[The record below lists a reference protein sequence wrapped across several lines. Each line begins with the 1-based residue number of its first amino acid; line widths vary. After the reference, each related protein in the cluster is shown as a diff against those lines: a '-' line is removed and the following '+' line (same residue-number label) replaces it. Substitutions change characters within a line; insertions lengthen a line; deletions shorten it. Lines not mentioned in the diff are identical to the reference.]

1 MHFWSKNAI
10 RRMMESAGFGFNRRR
25 TDREQN
31 GVGNSHIEWFGPDQ
45 GPGQVWVPD
54 FQKIKGN
61 PTYTGV
67 LEAIDKPVYDTVT
80 VTNASTSAD
89 FFQTPQGQSS
99 KTAMETSMR
108 QAGQLPVPEKF
119 TIKRIGIFF
128 LTRVIGDFYLL
139 AFQTLFTF
147 SVNSKQYT
155 QGPSFYYPCGFGP
168 FGQTTANDTSIITN
182 GFPGDLGVRS
192 LVYDIPLNPQ
202 DPFIGNITS
211 YGGGSVG
218 SRSISALSTISAT
231 TGVMCFMQG
240 PYERAI

>member
-1 MHFWSKNAI
+1 MFWKKNVVREMLEAY
-10 RRMMESAGFGFNRRR
+10 GFGFNRKR
-25 TDREQN
+25 TDREHNKFGNHHIDHFDN
-31 GVGNSHIEWFGPDQ
+31 GGAGVF
-45 GPGQVWVPD
+45 VPD

-67 LEAIDKPVYDTVT
+67 LEAIDKPVYDTALIT
-80 VTNASTSAD
+80 SASTTSAD

-119 TIKRIGIFF
+119 TIKRIGLFF
-128 LTRVIGDFYLL
+128 MTNVLADFMKLSNQLL
-139 AFQTLFTF
+139 WTF
-147 SVNSKQYT
+147 SVNSKIYT
-155 QGPSFYYPCGFGP
+155 QGPSFYYPTGFGP
-168 FGQTTANDTSIITN
+168 FGQTTANDTSIVTN

-202 DPFIGNITS
+202 DPFIGNITV
-211 YGGGSVG
+211 YGTGNAG
-218 SRSISALSTISAT
+218 SRSIGSLTL
-231 TGVMCFMQG
+231 TGNTGLMAFMQG

>member
-1 MHFWSKNAI
+1 MMFWKKNVI
-10 RRMMESAGFGFNRRR
+10 REMLEGAGFGFNRKR
-25 TDREQN
+25 TDREQKAHN
-31 GVGNSHIEWFGPDQ
+31 TPIEWFGPDS
-45 GPGQVWVPD
+45 GPGQVFVPD

-67 LEAIDKPVYDTVT
+67 LEAIDKPVYDTFPV
-80 VTNASTSAD
+80 VSASTTSGD

-119 TIKRIGIFF
+119 TIKRIGLFIM
-128 LTRVIGDFYLL
+128 TRVIADFYSLTNQVL
-139 AFQTLFTF
+139 WTF
-147 SVNSKQYT
+147 SVNSKIYT
-155 QGPSFYYPCGFGP
+155 QGPVFYYPCGFGP
-168 FGQTTANDTSIITN
+168 FGATTANDTSIITN

-202 DPFIGNITS
+202 DPFIGNITV
-211 YGGGSVG
+211 YGTGTVG
-218 SRSISALSTISAT
+218 SRSIGTVTLNAT
-231 TGVMCFMQG
+231 TGVLAFMQG